1 MDLAV
6 IHILKCFFFS
16 HDECMYDDREPKFT
30 VLSRNGRNSAI
41 KNIVLCSLVYF
52 EVLKQHC
59 IFLLQHYK
67 AYFYLLLHNQIIL
80 KVGNLEFL
88 KWNQTLLWIL
98 KHCVQ
103 NRERERPTACV
114 WWCQAV
120 SKINV
125 SSSREIN
132 RYHSS
137 HQMIFPTLICP
148 HWIPVERNH
157 IFAYINA
164 VWWDKKNW
172 QNRVIGKGYE
182 VPM

>member
-1 MDLAV
+1 M
-6 IHILKCFFFS
+6 S
-16 HDECMYDDREPKFT
+16 
-30 VLSRNGRNSAI
+30 
-41 KNIVLCSLVYF
+41 IV
-52 EVLKQHC
+52 
-59 IFLLQHYK
+59 
-67 AYFYLLLHNQIIL
+67 IL
-80 KVGNLEFL
+80 KVGNQEFL
-88 KWNQTLLWIL
+88 KWNYTFLWIL

-103 NRERERPTACV
+103 KRERERERPTACV

-157 IFAYINA
+157 IFTLYICSLIRE
-164 VWWDKKNW
+164 KNDTCI
-172 QNRVIGKGYE
+172 IGKAICFPILMSSFDIVVSFSPIKLFNYKTTFMMRYVGQDRKTLWQCRK
-182 VPM
+182 